1 MVGRG
6 GAAAEFDR
14 ENARKMMAH
23 ARSGGG
29 GQSMIK
35 QAAAPCVLQGGRK
48 RMRERR
54 REKKEGWPV
63 AGPTNWAA

>member
-1 MVGRG
+1 
-6 GAAAEFDR
+6 
-14 ENARKMMAH
+14 
-23 ARSGGG
+23 
-29 GQSMIK
+29 MIK

-54 REKKEGWPV
+54 EKKEGWPV